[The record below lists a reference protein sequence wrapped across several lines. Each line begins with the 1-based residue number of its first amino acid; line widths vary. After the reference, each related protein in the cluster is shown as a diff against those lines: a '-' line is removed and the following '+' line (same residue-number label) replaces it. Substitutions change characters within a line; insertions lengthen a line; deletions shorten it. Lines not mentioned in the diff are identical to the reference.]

1 MKCQRSIHIP
11 DKFGSIFKGVSESS
25 VFQLGAL
32 GKQELLQEFHKSLL
46 GEFVDMH
53 SLVNA
58 RLAHKW
64 LDLSRKGIVETH
76 AGHLAW
82 RWYSSNDGGRFSLT
96 RFRTVC

>member
-1 MKCQRSIHIP
+1 M
-11 DKFGSIFKGVSESS
+11 
-25 VFQLGAL
+25 FQLGAL

-76 AGHLAW
+76 AGH
-82 RWYSSNDGGRFSLT
+82 
-96 RFRTVC
+96 